1 MKAAGVVLHP
11 GSWSRWSLFLLLWT
25 NFASVLGRTAF
36 EKLTELDY
44 KGTTYYTVKN
54 LTLYECQGWCREEP
68 ECQAASFSFVLNP
81 LTPIQETVCQLQNE
95 TTANNPAAA
104 PQRSVNLY
112 YMVKM
117 QIRSDNVCLRPWSFE
132 RVPNKMIRGLD
143 NALIYTSTK
152 EACLAACLNEHRFT
166 CRSVEYNYVTL
177 QCHLSDSDRRT
188 TGQYVQFVEAQG
200 VDYFENLC
208 IKGNQACKGNRVFQV
223 PRIGVADDK
232 VAQYAA
238 LHYYN
243 DKELQ
248 VTFNCNMTV

>member
-1 MKAAGVVLHP
+1 MKTAGVVLHS

-81 LTPIQETVCQLQNE
+81 LTPIQETICQLQNE
-95 TTANNPAAA
+95 TTANNPAAT

-117 QIRSDNVCLRPWSFE
+117 QIRS
-132 RVPNKMIRGLD
+132 G
-143 NALIYTSTK
+143 
-152 EACLAACLNEHRFT
+152 
-166 CRSVEYNYVTL
+166 
-177 QCHLSDSDRRT
+177 
-188 TGQYVQFVEAQG
+188 
-200 VDYFENLC
+200 
-208 IKGNQACKGNRVFQV
+208 
-223 PRIGVADDK
+223 
-232 VAQYAA
+232 
-238 LHYYN
+238 
-243 DKELQ
+243 
-248 VTFNCNMTV
+248 